1 MAIGSSV
8 HGLSRHDIRRVG
20 CKSEKIRLNE
30 ERTVLHGC
38 MQVATGGQGG
48 QAGDDVPASTGVNA
62 NANANVDV
70 NGVDVVLC
78 RSLPAN
84 TPRSRTTSRQT
95 KFVIQ
100 PPIYDRFISN
110 FRSKFLQFFLP
121 YLHSLYPIK
130 NKSRVQSTR
139 RERIKI
145 IIITVINM
153 QQQGGDR
160 ILIFRGRRRKE
171 EGQTENR
178 FRIFLGRNDVIAVDD
193 VDVNYRYYLYY
204 RTHICINSHDSISM
218 LIDLFES
225 EKYPCQMRVSEFV
238 HPYIPFLFV
247 HGYISYRHFIFF
259 SLFFFCLIIHLERR
273 RVQFIF

>member
-1 MAIGSSV
+1 MGA
-8 HGLSRHDIRRVG
+8 
-20 CKSEKIRLNE
+20 
-30 ERTVLHGC
+30 
-38 MQVATGGQGG
+38 
-48 QAGDDVPASTGVNA
+48 
-62 NANANVDV
+62 
-70 NGVDVVLC
+70 C
-78 RSLPAN
+78 RWQRADREDKPGTTFLPALALMLMLMLMSMLMAL
-84 TPRSRTTSRQT
+84 TLSSADLCPRIHSPRSRTTSRQT

-238 HPYIPFLFV
+238 HPYIY
-247 HGYISYRHFIFF
+247 HSYSCMDI
-259 SLFFFCLIIHLERR
+259 
-273 RVQFIF
+273 